1 MGVTCALGQ
10 SHVPLDCVPHIC
22 SSQVAPGGLGK
33 CLLHKH
39 STEITAPPPRC
50 MPCPVLPHFFSLTQ
64 GGRAATPSGP
74 RWQCYGDLQ
83 SAPSS
88 KFPSHQQEF
97 MPWVLGCPACTIWP
111 GAKHLIMG
119 LIPGVSQDGTTIQ
132 WPALVFPIEP
142 GEGHP
147 GLRIITPPGSCSVCQ
162 ALPA

>member
-1 MGVTCALGQ
+1 MCLRAEPCPSGLCT
-10 SHVPLDCVPHIC
+10 PHL
-22 SSQVAPGGLGK
+22 QLPGSTRRPGEVFAAQTQ
-33 CLLHKH
+33 HRDH
-39 STEITAPPPRC
+39 SPPPRC